1 MREIK
6 FRGKRV
12 DNGEWV
18 YGNYFIDER
27 DIEDG
32 FIWRDIPQIQQRYG
46 DHYQYYDV
54 DPSTVGQYTGLKDKN
69 GRDIYEGDILK
80 LPSNHKNR
88 IVFWVKGGFAVES
101 LDSDVGQ
108 YGKLTYTPIEGL
120 SDEQNASWAE
130 QCEIIGNIHDNPELL
145 KE

>member
-1 MREIK
+1 MREYK

-54 DPSTVGQYTGLKDKN
+54 DPSTVGQYTGLPDKN
-69 GRDIYEGDILK
+69 GNELWESDIIE
-80 LPSNHKNR
+80 NEHKER
-88 IVFWVKGGFAVES
+88 YLIVWDGTGFKVALNGSKKAIYSVNEYWFKS
-101 LDSDVGQ
+101 C
-108 YGKLTYTPIEGL
+108 KK
-120 SDEQNASWAE
+120 
-130 QCEIIGNIHDNPELL
+130 IGNKWDNPELL
-145 KE
+145 KEVE

>member
-18 YGNYFIDER
+18 YGYYFIDER

-69 GRDIYEGDILK
+69 GKEIYEGDVVRLFGGEYCQGYYE
-80 LPSNHKNR
+80 HDQT
-88 IVFWVKGGFAVES
+88 IVVKSAYDIVAMEES
-101 LDSDVGQ
+101 ENVQL
-108 YGKLTYTPIEGL
+108 L
-120 SDEQNASWAE
+120 
-130 QCEIIGNIHDNPELL
+130 GNVWDNPELWR
-145 KE
+145 